1 MINKPASKS
10 HLSNDHGKVAS
21 YKAKLILR
29 ILFSVILSQEQNL
42 VIKEIRIHGRGGQGG
57 VTAAEL
63 LARAAFKEG
72 KWVQAIPF
80 FGAERRGAPVK
91 AFARLSDEPIL
102 IRSQVYS
109 PDYVVVLDASLLD
122 LVDITEGL
130 KKDGII
136 IINTRKK
143 PEEIDIKQRRLAT
156 VDATGIALE
165 LQLIVAG
172 LPVLNT
178 TMLGAFAK
186 ATEEVK
192 LESVL
197 EVIREEWKGAAGE
210 KNAKGAALAYE
221 RLVKNW

>member
-1 MINKPASKS
+1 
-10 HLSNDHGKVAS
+10 
-21 YKAKLILR
+21 
-29 ILFSVILSQEQNL
+29 L
-42 VIKEIRIHGRGGQGG
+42 VLKEIRIHGRGGQGG

-91 AFARLSDEPIL
+91 AFARLSDKPIL
-102 IRSQVYS
+102 VRSQIYN
-109 PDYVVVLDASLLD
+109 PDYVIVLDSGLLS
-122 LVDITEGL
+122 LVDVTEGL
-130 KKDGII
+130 KKDGIVI
-136 IINTRKK
+136 VNTQKKPDELNLKQTRK
-143 PEEIDIKQRRLAT
+143 AT

-165 LQLIVAG
+165 LQLVVSG

-186 ATEEVK
+186 ATGEIK

-197 EVIREEWKGAAGE
+197 EAIRQVWSGAAGE
-210 KNAKGAALAYE
+210 KNAKGAALACE
-221 RLVKNW
+221 RLVKGW

>member
-1 MINKPASKS
+1 M
-10 HLSNDHGKVAS
+10 L
-21 YKAKLILR
+21 
-29 ILFSVILSQEQNL
+29 
-42 VIKEIRIHGRGGQGG
+42 KEIRIHGRGGQGG

-102 IRSQVYS
+102 IRSQVYN
-109 PDYVVVLDASLLD
+109 PDYVIVLDSTLLD
-122 LVDITEGL
+122 IVDVTEGL
-130 KKDGII
+130 KKDGVVIV
-136 IINTRKK
+136 NTTKK
-143 PEEIDIKQRRLAT
+143 PEELKIRQGRVAT

-165 LQLIVAG
+165 LQLLVAG

-197 EVIREEWKGAAGE
+197 DVVRKEWTGAAGE
-210 KNAKGAALAYE
+210 KNAKAASLAFE
-221 RLVKNW
+221 RLVKSW

>member
-1 MINKPASKS
+1 VFSNSK
-10 HLSNDHGKVAS
+10 LG
-21 YKAKLILR
+21 AKTTVL
-29 ILFSVILSQEQNL
+29 
-42 VIKEIRIHGRGGQGG
+42 KEIRIHGRGGQGG

-91 AFARLSDEPIL
+91 AFARLADEPIL
-102 IRSQVYS
+102 VRSQVYN
-109 PDYVVVLDASLLD
+109 PDYVIVLDESLLD
-122 LVDITEGL
+122 MVDVAEGL

-136 IINTRKK
+136 IVNTRKQPK
-143 PEEIDIKQRRLAT
+143 DVNIKQGRLGT

-165 LQLIVAG
+165 LQLLVAG

-197 EVIREEWKGAAGE
+197 EVIRQEWGGAAGE
-210 KNAKGAALAYE
+210 KNAKAAALAYE

>member
-1 MINKPASKS
+1 
-10 HLSNDHGKVAS
+10 
-21 YKAKLILR
+21 
-29 ILFSVILSQEQNL
+29 LFSNSKPRSKITVL
-42 VIKEIRIHGRGGQGG
+42 KEIRIHGRGGQGG

-91 AFARLSDEPIL
+91 AFARLADEPIL

-109 PDYVVVLDASLLD
+109 PDCVIVLDSTLLD
-122 LVDITEGL
+122 LVDVTEGL

-143 PEEIDIKQRRLAT
+143 PEEMNIKQDHLAT

-165 LQLIVAG
+165 LQLLVAG
-172 LPVLNT
+172 LPILNT
-178 TMLGAFAK
+178 TMLGAFAR

-197 EVIREEWKGAAGE
+197 EVIRQEWGGAAGE
-210 KNAKGAALAYE
+210 KNARAAALAYE